1 MTFPGFGTIIIVMNK
16 RNGITNRAIDFVV
29 MYGEMSA
36 GYNER
41 LMSYDPIEILEE
53 GWKEEYIGLKKE
65 DLGEVLDIFEEDF
78 LVWENVYRY
87 SEVLEIREWIKDKVQ
102 A

>member
-1 MTFPGFGTIIIVMNK
+1 MNK
-16 RNGITNRAIDFVV
+16 KNRTNRAIEFCVF
-29 MYGEMSA
+29 YGESSA

-41 LMSYDPIEILEE
+41 FVEYDVKGVLEE
-53 GWKEEYIGLKKE
+53 GWKNEYIGLKKE

-87 SEVLEIREWIKDKVQ
+87 KEVLEIREWIKDKVQ

>member
-1 MTFPGFGTIIIVMNK
+1 MSKNK
-16 RNGITNRAIDFVV
+16 EIKSVNRSIDFCVF
-29 MYGEMSA
+29 YGESAA

-41 LMSYDPIEILEE
+41 YVEYDVKGILEE
-53 GWKEEYIGLKKE
+53 GWKNEYIGLKKE
-65 DLGEVLDIFEEDF
+65 DLGRVLDIFEEDF

-87 SEVLEIREWIKDKVQ
+87 KEVLDIREWIKDKR